1 MNIWGKVAAFLVILL
16 GGAAFVLTT
25 QLLDF
30 RQSWMKQVDANQKT
44 LVGAK
49 ETTITKRKELAKLN
63 AEYDQLM
70 LGWSADGPFPYLTP
84 VQATGDPATGTL
96 NLNVGTPQLAET
108 KDKDGKP
115 VMPMVYAFQPSA
127 DGKSFE
133 YVGEFRVEQLA
144 AGRAALK
151 ANWRIRPAD
160 SAMWKLGPNW
170 RIRTRIPNSDKL
182 QFDQF
187 SLMFSDVDERLNA
200 NTNELQRTRDEFS
213 KKIKQALAN
222 RENELKGFEAYEPER
237 GKIEDELID
246 GVLATMVKEEEARN
260 AALVEADQLRHE
272 LNKTVDGFN
281 KIHGNNTKAA
291 AGLPH
296 GEPAAP
302 KTAAKN

>member
-1 MNIWGKVAAFLVILL
+1 MHISGKIAAFLVILL
-16 GGAAFVLTT
+16 GGTAFVLTT

-30 RQSWMKQVDANQKT
+30 RQSWLKQVDANQKT
-44 LVGAK
+44 LVTAVQ
-49 ETTITKRKELAKLN
+49 TTATKRKELAKLQ
-63 AEYDQLM
+63 AEYDRLM
-70 LGWSADGPFPYLTP
+70 LGWDTYFGP
-84 VQATGDPATGTL
+84 VQAAGDPATGTL
-96 NLNVGTPQLAET
+96 NLNIGTPLLNEK

-115 VMPMVYAFQPSA
+115 VLPLVYAFQPSA

-144 AGRAALK
+144 AGRSALK

-160 SAMWKLGPNW
+160 SAMWKLGANW
-170 RIRTRIPNSDKL
+170 RIRTRIPSSDKH

-187 SLMFSDVDERLNA
+187 SLMFSDADERINA

-213 KKIKQALAN
+213 KKIKLALAN
-222 RENELKGFEAYEPER
+222 RENELKGFEAYEADR

-260 AALVEADQLRHE
+260 AALLEADQLRHE
-272 LNKTVDGFN
+272 LNKTVEGFEKLN
-281 KIHGNNTKAA
+281 GDNTKAA
-291 AGLPH
+291 AGLPQ